1 MYQWLSTLDPARAQR
16 LELEVAFDEF
26 PNTLPDHNRARRG
39 EGLQARGQADRMPD
53 GRLFGIRVAGLDGS
67 DHHLSAV
74 DSHPNRQRRL
84 PPARAGLQ
92 FSAFSG
98 EMSEIHHVRK
108 LRTDLLAAE
117 GEQVRDGDGSI
128 LLIALGWTWV
138 FSACWAT
145 L

>member
-1 MYQWLSTLDPARAQR
+1 MGGT
-16 LELEVAFDEF
+16 E
-26 PNTLPDHNRARRG
+26 
-39 EGLQARGQADRMPD
+39 
-53 GRLFGIRVAGLDGS
+53 
-67 DHHLSAV
+67 
-74 DSHPNRQRRL
+74 
-84 PPARAGLQ
+84 GLQ
-92 FSAFSG
+92 FSAFYG

-128 LLIALGWTWV
+128 LLIARGWTWV

>member
-1 MYQWLSTLDPARAQR
+1 MAGT
-16 LELEVAFDEF
+16 EV
-26 PNTLPDHNRARRG
+26 
-39 EGLQARGQADRMPD
+39 
-53 GRLFGIRVAGLDGS
+53 
-67 DHHLSAV
+67 
-74 DSHPNRQRRL
+74 
-84 PPARAGLQ
+84 LQ

-98 EMSEIHHVRK
+98 EMSEIPPVRK